1 MNNLKVGFSAVNANP
16 PLGIDVA
23 GYYVPRYAKGFLDDI
38 MVKTLVLECGEKKIA
53 LISVDNC
60 GIKAAVSKP
69 WMEEIEAVTGI
80 PFDNIFLSATHT
92 HTGPQ
97 IHMGS
102 TEDKLIAAYRYAYF
116 AMAGGAYL
124 EWTEGDGA
132 TKQMFESCKTYN
144 YMTGEEVTEL
154 SDVFHEGSGYEN
166 VIRNK
171 TRETLAWKTEYSWS
185 EISALLDTLQY
196 RLDGISVYVTI
207 PSLDDF
213 YLRVY
218 FGEFEDAMLK
228 LFD

>member
-1 MNNLKVGFSAVNANP
+1 MEGEFPEPAL
-16 PLGIDVA
+16 
-23 GYYVPRYAKGFLDDI
+23 PR
-38 MVKTLVLECGEKKIA
+38 
-53 LISVDNC
+53 
-60 GIKAAVSKP
+60 
-69 WMEEIEAVTGI
+69 
-80 PFDNIFLSATHT
+80 
-92 HTGPQ
+92 
-97 IHMGS
+97 
-102 TEDKLIAAYRYAYF
+102 
-116 AMAGGAYL
+116 
-124 EWTEGDGA
+124 
-132 TKQMFESCKTYN
+132 
-144 YMTGEEVTEL
+144 EEV
-154 SDVFHEGSGYEN
+154 FQEGSDYEA